1 MKQLKW
7 FLIFLFTVFIVAVL
21 LDIYYS
27 NQLKKMALFSG
38 EVQEWNQIKEGKTK
52 ADLAIFGSSRAFI
65 QINPEILEKELNV
78 NSYNFGLN
86 GSKFKMQFYRFNL
99 YLKHNPKPKIVV
111 WNLDTFS
118 FSHIDEVF
126 QPNQYMP
133 FMLWNRDLYTSL
145 KEYKDTNSWD
155 FILPLYRY
163 RDQDY
168 WQDQIAR
175 AKKEEIHKDGLFRDE
190 GFKSYDRK
198 WNVNWSKLEKKKSN
212 FDFNVYPLLEELI
225 KRCEKEN
232 IKLVFTITPEYI
244 KGQDYMLNR
253 KEVISRYQQTLDKY
267 NLPLLDYSYDSISYQ
282 QKYFY
287 NTTHMNFKGADAFT
301 KQLSQDLKKYI
312 KQ

>member
-7 FLIFLFTVFIVAVL
+7 VLIFLFTVFIVAVL

-99 YLKHNPKPKIVV
+99 YLKHNPKPKFVV

-126 QPNQYMP
+126 QPNQYVP
-133 FMLWNRDLYTSL
+133 FMLWNCDLYTSL

-175 AKKEEIHKDGLFRDE
+175 AKKEEVHKDGLFRDE

-232 IKLVFTITPEYI
+232 IKLVFTIAPEYI